1 MLFWFVVF
9 FMSDEDDQQSLWT
22 KEEKQ
27 RNLRLRVFLLL
38 IFIAFSFAGMLG
50 IARLIRNHEKVFNVL
65 MYTFLLFIVSC
76 EFGVFLSIMKMVKV
90 QYGNEFR
97 RKVFV

>member
-27 RNLRLRVFLLL
+27 RNLRLRVFILVIL
-38 IFIAFSFAGMLG
+38 IAFSFVGMLG
-50 IARLIRNHEKVFNVL
+50 VARLIQNHEKVFNVF

-90 QYGNEFR
+90 
-97 RKVFV
+97 